1 MATSDSCP
9 PKAVLLD
16 FDHTLFTFDDSSNW
30 VRTAHARLGR
40 TATEAR
46 IKQVYDR
53 IEAARRSPEV
63 VREWRGCQRSTA
75 THHAAVLSWFDRAG
89 VDRILAEALYARLL
103 SPDGWTPYR
112 DVAATMTALR
122 QQGVPVAVVSN
133 VGWDIRP
140 TFASHGIGD
149 GVSTF
154 VLSCELG
161 AEKPDLAMFRAA
173 CYRLG
178 VEPHE
183 ALMIGDDPVND
194 GASVRAGLRF
204 HLLPD
209 RNPGEDRGLASAL
222 ELFNLRQ
229 DGSRTSGE

>member
-1 MATSDSCP
+1 MAASHPHP

-16 FDHTLFTFDDSSNW
+16 FDHTLFTFDDTINW
-30 VRTAHARLGR
+30 VRTAHAQIGR
-40 TATEAR
+40 AATEAR
-46 IKQVYDR
+46 IGEVYDR
-53 IEAARRSPEV
+53 IEAARQWPEV
-63 VREWRGCQRSTA
+63 VREWRGCQRSPV
-75 THHAAVLSWFDRAG
+75 THRAAILSWFDRAG
-89 VDRILAEALYARLL
+89 MDRVLAEALYARLL

-112 DVAATMTALR
+112 DVAATMTVLR
-122 QQGVPVAVVSN
+122 QRGVPVAVVSN

-140 TFASHGIGD
+140 TFESHGIGND
-149 GVSTF
+149 VTLF

-161 AEKPDLAMFRAA
+161 VEKPDLTMFRTA
-173 CYRLG
+173 CHRLG

-194 GASVRAGLRF
+194 GASLRAGLRF

-222 ELFNLRQ
+222 ELSGLWP
-229 DGSRTSGE
+229 DISRTPSE